1 MAVAWCINAYDCS
14 WNLIRTLEQLQ
25 SSNIGVWVQYTAPNP
40 LDDKKIDYIKYTD
53 KCGCTCT
60 LTWEN
65 EILIYA
71 TNWVIKN
78 LSLTND
84 DTNERVIVKWNDI
97 FGSNWLKTVVRY
109 KTGSAPTS
117 LTDWT
122 LAVEETTKNQYAT
135 NGYWVSWLSDDTTYY
150 FSVFGVD
157 TDGTVINVQNKQIK
171 TEFWRKPTANTLAYY
186 KLESNINDYSW
197 NWRNWTIRNWS
208 LSYWTSWWSK
218 SVANFNWNT
227 VFSIPNIAWTYSTY
241 TFNVRCKPTSTT
253 QWQEIFD
260 NVRTENTN
268 NAYLNFNWTWKELA
282 WYTWFAY
289 QYRPNWWSNSYQNIY
304 ETIDRNINTRY
315 NVCVIANTSWMKL
328 YVNGTKVAQTSSNWT
343 IILNNY
349 SSWVWWAWI
358 WWRLSTLQNF
368 FRWYL
373 SEFIFENVNWS
384 ESDLVKYVNKTKS
397 KYWIS

>member
-1 MAVAWCINAYDCS
+1 MNFKQE
-14 WNLIRTLEQLQ
+14 LENYHSCELMFVEL
-25 SSNIGVWVQYTAPNP
+25 SC
-40 LDDKKIDYIKYTD
+40 LMID
-53 KCGCTCT
+53 
-60 LTWEN
+60 
-65 EILIYA
+65 
-71 TNWVIKN
+71 
-78 LSLTND
+78 
-84 DTNERVIVKWNDI
+84 
-97 FGSNWLKTVVRY
+97 
-109 KTGSAPTS
+109 
-117 LTDWT
+117 
-122 LAVEETTKNQYAT
+122 
-135 NGYWVSWLSDDTTYY
+135 
-150 FSVFGVD
+150 
-157 TDGTVINVQNKQIK
+157 VQNGQIK

-197 NWRNWTIRNWS
+197 NWRNWTIRTWS

-253 QWQEIFD
+253 QWQEMFNNARAD
-260 NVRTENTN
+260 NTN
-268 NAYLNFNWTWKELA
+268 NVYLNFNWTWKELA

-289 QYRPNWWSNSYQNIY
+289 QYRPNWWSNTYQNIY
-304 ETIDRNINTRY
+304 ETINRNINTRY

-328 YVNGTKVAQTSSNWT
+328 YVNGTMVAQTSTTWK

-349 SSWVWWAWI
+349 SSWVWGAWI

-397 KYWIS
+397 RYWL